1 MAKTTSTTVAGFKLT
16 LVNTENPSEVYDRT
30 VNFDLPV
37 GTTIRSADQLATI
50 ASTYFAAA
58 GMSNVFQPTGWR
70 DYEGALDVCSLQAVT
85 PILTEKTVSTSD
97 EITIQS
103 GQA

>member
-1 MAKTTSTTVAGFKLT
+1 MAKSVSTTAASFKLT
-16 LVNTENPSEVYDRT
+16 LVNTADANDVVDRS
-30 VNFDLPV
+30 VSFDLPI
-37 GTTIRSADQLATI
+37 GTSIRSADQLSTI

-58 GMSNVFQPTGWR
+58 GMSNVFQPTAWR
-70 DYEGALDVCSLQAVT
+70 DYEGENDVYSLQAVT
-85 PILTEKTVSTSD
+85 PVLTEKVVSTAD

>member
-1 MAKTTSTTVAGFKLT
+1 MAKSVSTTAAGFKLT

-30 VNFDLPV
+30 VSFDLPI
-37 GTTIRSADQLATI
+37 GTTIRSADQLTTA
-50 ASTYFAAA
+50 ASLFAAA

-70 DYEGALDVCSLQAVT
+70 DYMGELDVCTIQAIT
-85 PILTEKTVSTSD
+85 PILTEKVVSTAD
-97 EITIQS
+97 EITVQS

>member
-1 MAKTTSTTVAGFKLT
+1 MAKTVSTTTAGFKLT
-16 LVNTENPSEVYDRT
+16 LVNTENPSEVFDRT
-30 VNFDLPV
+30 VSFDLPL
-37 GTTIRSADQLATI
+37 GTSIHSADQLSTI

-70 DYEGALDVCSLQAVT
+70 DYEGGLDVCSLQAVT
-85 PILTEKTVSTSD
+85 PILTEKAVSTAN
-97 EITIQS
+97 EITVQS